1 MFLIIVLGWKSI
13 PSKQAENQRLFKAI
27 YSWTILNNLPKIT
40 WSNSTK
46 CTPRINPTQ
55 YLPLLFTPENS
66 ALILQVGTYAS
77 EQQHPY
83 TSSAW
88 YTTIGEGTIPQY
100 CKYVTLDKGI
110 QIKQLVFVSS

>member
-1 MFLIIVLGWKSI
+1 MEINSFKTGRKSATVQSYI
-13 PSKQAENQRLFKAI
+13 QLDYPEQLAENYLEQLNKV
-27 YSWTILNNLPKIT
+27 YST
-40 WSNSTK
+40 
-46 CTPRINPTQ
+46 CINPTQ